1 MPVAYLAGGCFW
13 GVQAYYDRVDGV
25 TGTVAGFAQSRI
37 EHPTGEQIA
46 SGAAGAVETVA
57 VTFDE
62 RAVSLKT
69 LFRLHLLLV
78 EETPVTSGIPPSE
91 LPGVFWTDQSQRRVA
106 EYVLRDHPIPNL
118 TAEELTAFEPSS
130 QEQQHYLA
138 THPGAECHVPLT
150 LLSSVRKSQIRLERA
165 E

>member
-25 TGTVAGFAQSRI
+25 TGTVTGFAQSRI
-37 EHPTGEQIA
+37 EHPTGGQIA

-62 RAVSLKT
+62 QTVSLKT

-78 EETPVTSGIPPSE
+78 EETPVTSDAPPSE
-91 LPGVFWTDQSQRRVA
+91 LPGVFWTDRSQRCVV
-106 EYVLRDHPIPNL
+106 ESVLRDHPIPNL
-118 TAEELTAFEPSS
+118 RVEELTAFEPSS

-138 THPGAECHVPLT
+138 AHPGAECHVPLT
-150 LLSSVRKSQIRLERA
+150 LLSSVREWQKRLERA
-165 E
+165 